1 MAVSVSKTFT
11 AEVLFASELNTNF
24 TDITGGGI
32 AIISPWTGNCDADGF
47 NLTDMGNI
55 IYREESKVTTAAN
68 QGALYCNVG
77 GVSSL
82 TELFFGGESNRATIP
97 LTLKGGRQTQPTI
110 YLTNKSGGS
119 LAAGDLVIQDTG
131 NNSAVTTTT
140 SAGSTTQAFVC
151 LETIAN
157 NASGYFLAGPGIVT
171 MTAADAIVRGYF
183 LKTSTTVKRATDSSS
198 SGSGDF
204 GIALEAASGAAETFE
219 AFFFGT
225 SREPDPDP
233 LTLTTDAPSTPAV
246 DTLYTDTIVK
256 GWCVKGGD
264 TSPSISDDVN
274 VSSITDTGVGQYT
287 FVWARAMSSANY
299 SGGGVSTGNPAGDDN
314 TWTDGKDGG
323 TNPGRTTGSWIA
335 YTFVTGIGNDDCDMI
350 IMAVGD
356 N

>member
-55 IYREESKVTTAAN
+55 IYREEAKGTTTAN

-77 GVSSL
+77 AISSL
-82 TELFFGGESNRATIP
+82 TELFFGGESDRATIP
-97 LTLKGGRQTQPTI
+97 LTLQGGRQTQPI
-110 YLTNKSGGS
+110 VHLTNKSGGS

-131 NNSAVTTTT
+131 NDSAVTTTT
-140 SAGSTTQAFVC
+140 AEGSTAQAFVC
-151 LETIAN
+151 LETISN
-157 NASGYFLAGPGIVT
+157 NAAGYFLAGPGIVT
-171 MTAADAIVRGYF
+171 MTAADAITRGNS
-183 LKTSTTVKRATDSSS
+183 LRTSGTAKRATDSSTFTT
-198 SGSGDF
+198 GDF
-204 GIALEAASGAAETFE
+204 GVALEAASGAAETFS
-219 AFFFGT
+219 AFFRGT
-225 SREPDPDP
+225 DLGGADPV
-233 LTLTTDAPSTPAV
+233 LLATAAAATPAAK
-246 DTLYTDTIVK
+246 TLYADTIVK

-314 TWTDGKDGG
+314 TWTDGLNSG

-335 YTFVTGIGNDDCDMI
+335 YTFVTGIGADDCDMI